1 MIPKNITESNIIKAI
16 ENIDLNGIQYPLTKS
31 KKYDLVY
38 NGKTYPPKLVISLAN
53 EYANGEYLT
62 HEKFITIEA
71 QKYLKNLSP
80 NFSIKEKGPNVIE
93 KLIERYK
100 AIVKEKGLKDELY
113 KWQLVKK
120 VKGRPNLDAPDFVKE
135 IKDTNTQDNN
145 LVYQMAKATAKRI
158 ASFRPEEYRICFR
171 NLFNEEIPLSKRIN
185 DFQNETLKLYQ
196 LSEGKHSSH
205 HDERTISAYLTFHN
219 PERYTFYK
227 SSYYYEYCNLLEIKP
242 KDAGYKYV
250 HYLELIHDL
259 INNYI
264 LEDNELLSLVDN
276 ELKKDNCYSD
286 KNRMILAQDILY
298 QTLIID
304 TQQTNYWVFQ
314 GNPAFFDVISAINN
328 NALKT
333 WTVKAHKDKIKLG
346 DKVILWM
353 TGNKSGCYA
362 LCEVMSDVYNGIDEE
377 DEVNFYLK
385 DEINEL
391 SDRVKIKI
399 THNLANNPIFK
410 TQIEKVD
417 ELQYLKGGNQGTNFK
432 ATQEEYNAILKLIDN
447 MTYYNELIKFLHQA
461 KTTDLKTSTYLS
473 NYLGVKVKVSFGQ
486 GGQANVPWIS
496 FLRDGQT
503 TQNGIYPVY
512 LFYKDL
518 DLLILAYGISETKTP
533 EVNWSLANP
542 KTIINYFS
550 ENNLGFPFRYG
561 KSYIFKAYK
570 TNELAQ
576 KETLDNDLFEIVQ
589 YYKSIQLEK
598 INQEPITKSIN
609 FSYKT
614 FIQSIFDSNLFFV
627 NNLIIR
633 FTSSLLTKPF
643 VILTGLSGSGKTKLA
658 QAFAMWLCEND
669 TQYKIVPVGA
679 DWTNREPLLG
689 FPNGLDAKQ
698 YVAPDSGA
706 LELIINA
713 SKEENQ
719 DKPYFLILDEM
730 NLSHVERYFADF
742 LSVMESKEMV
752 KLYSGAVRES
762 SDGTKIPTEIAWP
775 KNLFIVGTVNIDET
789 TYMFS
794 PKVLDRANVIEFRVT
809 DTEMESYLASAK
821 ELKMESL
828 KAGGASMAADFVRM
842 AKADLIQI
850 AEEKEINDAL
860 LAFFKELKKSGA
872 EFGYRSAS
880 EILRF
885 AGVAKT
891 IEPAWIVDDVIDAAV
906 MQKLL
911 PKVHGSRN
919 KLSKILPVLGG
930 FCLVNPEKIKD
941 DYLERFDSVDF
952 ENDTNIKF
960 KLSFEKICRMYR
972 NAIENGYASYAE
984 A

>member
-1 MIPKNITESNIIKAI
+1 
-16 ENIDLNGIQYPLTKS
+16 
-31 KKYDLVY
+31 
-38 NGKTYPPKLVISLAN
+38 
-53 EYANGEYLT
+53 
-62 HEKFITIEA
+62 
-71 QKYLKNLSP
+71 
-80 NFSIKEKGPNVIE
+80 
-93 KLIERYK
+93 
-100 AIVKEKGLKDELY
+100 
-113 KWQLVKK
+113 
-120 VKGRPNLDAPDFVKE
+120 
-135 IKDTNTQDNN
+135 
-145 LVYQMAKATAKRI
+145 
-158 ASFRPEEYRICFR
+158 
-171 NLFNEEIPLSKRIN
+171 
-185 DFQNETLKLYQ
+185 
-196 LSEGKHSSH
+196 
-205 HDERTISAYLTFHN
+205 
-219 PERYTFYK
+219 
-227 SSYYYEYCNLLEIKP
+227 
-242 KDAGYKYV
+242 
-250 HYLELIHDL
+250 
-259 INNYI
+259 
-264 LEDNELLSLVDN
+264 
-276 ELKKDNCYSD
+276 
-286 KNRMILAQDILY
+286 
-298 QTLIID
+298 
-304 TQQTNYWVFQ
+304 
-314 GNPAFFDVISAINN
+314 
-328 NALKT
+328 
-333 WTVKAHKDKIKLG
+333 
-346 DKVILWM
+346 
-353 TGNKSGCYA
+353 
-362 LCEVMSDVYNGIDEE
+362 
-377 DEVNFYLK
+377 
-385 DEINEL
+385 
-391 SDRVKIKI
+391 
-399 THNLANNPIFK
+399 
-410 TQIEKVD
+410 
-417 ELQYLKGGNQGTNFK
+417 
-432 ATQEEYNAILKLIDN
+432 

-658 QAFAMWLCEND
+658 QAFAMWICEND
-669 TQYKIVPVGA
+669 AQYKIVPVGA

-689 FPNGLDAKQ
+689 FPNGLDATK
-698 YVAPDSGA
+698 YVTPDSGA

-762 SDGTKIPTEIAWP
+762 SDCTKIPAEIAWP

-941 DYLERFDSVDF
+941 DYLEKFDSVDF
-952 ENDTNIKF
+952 ENDANIKY